1 MAARSKKNRRMPE
14 VPVSSFSD
22 IAFLLLIFF
31 ILVTTFNK
39 TRGFVSELPSGQIAQ
54 QTQKGDTPTVE
65 IEGRELRFNDNPVT
79 LDELGKRLAE
89 LNLPEKP
96 SEEQKLVIMEG
107 SAGVDYQTYYGVMA
121 TITNAG
127 GVIAIAKADESE

>member
-1 MAARSKKNRRMPE
+1 MAGRRHKSKRMTD

-31 ILVTTFNK
+31 ILVTTFDK
-39 TRGFVSELPSGQIAQ
+39 TRGFVSELPSGQITQ

-65 IEGRELRFNDNPVT
+65 IQSGELRFNDNPVT
-79 LDELGKRLAE
+79 LPELEERLAE
-89 LNLPEKP
+89 LKLPGKEV
-96 SEEQKLVIMEG
+96 EGQKLVIMES

-121 TITNAG
+121 AITNAG
-127 GVIAIAKADESE
+127 GIIAIAKEDEGE